1 MMPILGPDLACTLDG
16 GQAGNRLAEWQ
27 ALSATAASRTT
38 TDNGI
43 RLTFSRT
50 DVRAIADLVDREQSC
65 CSFLSFEISVN
76 ATGSSLEIAGP
87 LEARPLIE
95 ALA

>member
-1 MMPILGPDLACTLDG
+1 MMPMLGPDLACTLDG
-16 GQAGNRLAEWQ
+16 GVAGDRLAEWQ

-43 RLTFSRT
+43 RLTFST
-50 DVRAIADLVDREQSC
+50 SDVRAIADLVDREQSC

-76 ATGSSLEIAGP
+76 ASGLALEIAGP
-87 LEARPLIE
+87 TEARPLIE
-95 ALA
+95 TLA